1 VKGKNGVMSLKK
13 MNKDTFKLE
22 ILDLF
27 LKEAKVDCTKGITI
41 DISRFTDKLYENY
54 IKKDTNEEN

>member
-1 VKGKNGVMSLKK
+1 